1 MDPVAFAQTIGSRP
15 MLFLFLLVAVA
26 TTLVLGLVFTVR
38 WADQHARAI
47 WRRAAKMWATIAMRP
62 TMRSLEAR
70 MPWLWKAMRTLSATE
85 YLLLHLAL
93 GLGIAVAAML
103 FVQLGKSIVDG
114 HEMVLFDV
122 ALSQALHQ
130 AASPFGVK
138 LMEIFTDF
146 GGDIGVPILGVG
158 VAIVLLKK
166 GRRLLLTG
174 WVVALVGVA
183 VMNQALKAVFVRA
196 RPVFEHPYS
205 VGSGWSFPSGHS
217 MATFVAAGML
227 AYLGVLFAKSPG
239 RRLLAVVLAI
249 TWSVAIGFSRMYLGV
264 HYFSDVI
271 AGFAAGTVWL
281 GACITGIEIARRR
294 PRAAPTLPVTAP
306 AQQA

>member
-1 MDPVAFAQTIGSRP
+1 MDSVAIAQKVGSHP
-15 MLFLFLLVAVA
+15 MLFLLLLVAVA
-26 TTLVLGLVFTVR
+26 TFLVLALVFTVR
-38 WADQHARAI
+38 WSDKHARAI
-47 WRRAAKMWATIAMRP
+47 WRRARKVWADIAMWP

-70 MPWLWKAMRTLSATE
+70 IPWLWRAMRTLSATE
-85 YLLLHLAL
+85 YLLVHLAL
-93 GLGIAVAAML
+93 ALGIGVAALL
-103 FVQLGKSIVDG
+103 FVQLGQSVADDNA
-114 HEMVLFDV
+114 MVRVDV

-138 LMEIFTDF
+138 LMEILTDF

-158 VAIVLLKK
+158 VAIVLVRQR
-166 GRRLLLTG
+166 RRLLLTG

-183 VMNQALKAVFVRA
+183 VMNQALKGVFARA

-227 AYLGVLFAKSPG
+227 AYLGVLFAKSAA
-239 RRLLAVVLAI
+239 RQLLAVILAVA
-249 TWSVAIGFSRMYLGV
+249 WSVAIGFSRMYLGV
-264 HYFSDVI
+264 HYFSDVM

-294 PRAAPTLPVTAP
+294 PAVAPVLPVTAP
-306 AQQA
+306 AP